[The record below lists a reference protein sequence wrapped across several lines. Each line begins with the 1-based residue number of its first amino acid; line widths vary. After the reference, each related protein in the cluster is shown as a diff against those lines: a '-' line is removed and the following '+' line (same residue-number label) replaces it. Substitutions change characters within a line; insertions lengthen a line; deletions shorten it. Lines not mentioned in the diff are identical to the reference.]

1 MAPNRFAFPAT
12 LALFAAASCAGGH
25 ARPEATAPAP
35 TPLQVTRAFYRALHQ
50 GDASAAAQLVD
61 PPEAG
66 RATTSFVKLAR
77 AFETLENA
85 VAARFGREVAG
96 VVGYAERVA
105 AEDEALRSAREEVRG
120 DTATVL
126 ADDSP
131 LARLRRVK
139 GAWRL
144 TLEEALSTA
153 AGLGALD
160 RQADASAAAAERVA
174 AAIRGGLFA
183 DAEDALEAFH
193 NEAEL
198 AEQGATSE
206 LPRPGAS
213 GDEPPDSAPDSVPEG
228 VGL

>member
-1 MAPNRFAFPAT
+1 MAPTRFAFRAVAV
-12 LALFAAASCAGGH
+12 LALAAAASCAGGP
-25 ARPEATAPAP
+25 RPAATAPAA

-85 VAARFGREVAG
+85 MAARFGREAAG

-131 LARLRRVK
+131 LGRLRRVK

-160 RQADASAAAAERVA
+160 RKADASAAAAERVA

-183 DAEDALEAFH
+183 DADDALEAFH

-198 AEQGATSE
+198 AEQGATSD

-213 GDEPPDSAPDSVPEG
+213 GDEPPGSAPEG